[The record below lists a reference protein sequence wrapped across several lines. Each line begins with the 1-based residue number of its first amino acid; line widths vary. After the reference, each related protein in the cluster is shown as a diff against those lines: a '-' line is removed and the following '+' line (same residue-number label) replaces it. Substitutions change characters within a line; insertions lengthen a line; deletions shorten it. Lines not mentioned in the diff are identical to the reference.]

1 MRKYDPTSDL
11 AVITQVLHEEMS
23 QPDYPGKE
31 AVLASC
37 TLFLGVATRPA
48 QQQQALKDRAIV
60 EDDR

>member
-1 MRKYDPTSDL
+1 MSKDPKSDL
-11 AVITQVLHEEMS
+11 MAVTQVLHDEMS

-48 QQQQALKDRAIV
+48 QQQQALKDRAIP

>member
-1 MRKYDPTSDL
+1 MSKDPKADL
-11 AVITQVLHEEMS
+11 MAITQVLHDEMN

-48 QQQQALKDRAIV
+48 KQQQALKDSAIP